1 MISFLSN
8 RKGLKWLFL
17 AFFLALVIPSL
28 MLSWKAFDQLRWE
41 SLINYQEE
49 AASLTRQI
57 NEQLTTAIEKEES
70 RADADYEFFRVSGDP
85 SLGYLQPSELSKYP
99 VESDLQGVIGYFQV
113 DANGQFSSPLI
124 PEKDVNVPQ
133 FRLAENEKIVRKQL
147 VHHIRSILQENQLVS
162 DIRSSKE
169 KLALLESKRE
179 AAEKRAKQS
188 NLSVRDASEGLS
200 ETESS
205 EAELDEVVA
214 EEAVVKSDLADDAE
228 SLGKLIVSSSRPK
241 REGTQNSVE
250 QSQEGFSKLQ
260 APEVQSKISQ
270 DYSSNRQLSKLN
282 SRKTSNSASS
292 KEKKNTYGSAQSRR
306 MEQNYIPQKKQIA
319 LDKIFES
326 EASAQAETKPESES
340 ASGAGS
346 GSRGEQNQIELFS
359 SEVEAF
365 RFSLLRSGHLVAYR
379 QVWRQGERIIQGAVL
394 DADKFF
400 KETIYRLWIKSSLSE
415 VSSLH
420 VGYADSILQKYNG
433 ENVYKSFSRRDNPL
447 KGKELYFTNLDEPFG
462 QVSLL
467 FTIKEIPLGAGANFI
482 LMVTFSLI
490 SILTVGTFLLY
501 RLAIR
506 QLNMAQ
512 QQQDF
517 VSSVSHELK
526 TPLTSI
532 RMYGEILKQGWMDED
547 KKQEYYDYI
556 YNESERL
563 SRLIANILQLSK
575 VNHNALDLNL
585 KATKVTTLINLI
597 HSKIDRQVEQ
607 SEFDVEFDVAE
618 SIESKTIAVEE
629 DAFIQIV
636 INLVD
641 NAIKYA
647 RNSETKKIVIGAREK
662 GSSVEF
668 FVRDFGLGIDKKLRK
683 KIFEPF
689 YRIGDEMTR
698 ESKGTGIGLA
708 LVKELATEMNAI
720 VDVKNMEPG
729 AKFFVRFDAVEE

>member
-41 SLINYQEE
+41 SLINYQDE

-57 NEQLTTAIEKEES
+57 NAQLTAAIEKEES

-162 DIRSSKE
+162 DIKNSQE
-169 KLALLESKRE
+169 KLTLLERKRE
-179 AAEKRAKQS
+179 EAEKRAKKSRLTTQ
-188 NLSVRDASEGLS
+188 DTADQM
-200 ETESS
+200 S
-205 EAELDEVVA
+205 EAVLDEVVS
-214 EEAVVKSDLADDAE
+214 EEAVAKSDLADDAE
-228 SLGKLIVSSSRPK
+228 NSGKLIVSSSRPK
-241 REGTQNSVE
+241 REETQSAVE
-250 QSQEGFSKLQ
+250 QSQEAFSKLQ

-282 SRKTSNSASS
+282 SRKVSSSASN
-292 KEKKNTYGSAQSRR
+292 KEKKNAYGSVQSRR

-319 LDKIFES
+319 LDKVFES
-326 EASAQAETKPESES
+326 EASSQAEKKSESES
-340 ASGAGS
+340 GSGADS

-433 ENVYKSFSRRDNPL
+433 ENVYRSFSRRDNPL

-575 VNHNALDLNL
+575 VNHNALELNL
-585 KATKVTTLINLI
+585 KATKVSTLINLI

-607 SEFDVEFDVAE
+607 SEFEVEFDIAE

-662 GSSVEF
+662 GNSVEF
-668 FVRDFGLGIDKKLRK
+668 FVRDFGPGIDKKLKK

-708 LVKELATEMNAI
+708 LVKELATEMNATI
-720 VDVKNMEPG
+720 DVKNMEPG
-729 AKFFVRFDAVEE
+729 AEFVVRFDAVDE

>member
-1 MISFLSN
+1 MLNIISN

-17 AFFLALVIPSL
+17 LFFLALVIPSL

-41 SLINYQEE
+41 ALINYQEE

-57 NEQLTTAIEKEES
+57 NEQLKSAIEKEEN

-113 DANGQFSSPLI
+113 DSNGQFSSPLV

-133 FRLAENEKIVRKQL
+133 FRLAENEKIVRNQL
-147 VHHIRSILQENQLVS
+147 VHYIRSILQENQLVS
-162 DIRSSKE
+162 DSRSSQE
-169 KLALLESKRE
+169 RLAEFERKRE
-179 AAEKRAKQS
+179 QAEKKAKQS
-188 NLSVRDASEGLS
+188 NRAMNDSVDDK
-200 ETESS
+200 
-205 EAELDEVVA
+205 AEL
-214 EEAVVKSDLADDAE
+214 AE
-228 SLGKLIVSSSRPK
+228 SLSRRVAAEESSAKSDSDEEADNYDSIVVTGSRVKRTDTRSSA
-241 REGTQNSVE
+241 GL
-250 QSQEGFSKLQ
+250 SQEGFSKLQ

-282 SRKTSNSASS
+282 SRKTAD
-292 KEKKNTYGSAQSRR
+292 EALKKKKAKMPSPAKSRR
-306 MEQNYIPQKKQIA
+306 LEQNYIPQKKQIA
-319 LDKIFES
+319 LDKVLEA
-326 EASAQAETKPESES
+326 EASSPTESGPE
-340 ASGAGS
+340 
-346 GSRGEQNQIELFS
+346 RGHEQNHIELFS
-359 SEVEAF
+359 SEVESF

-400 KETIYRLWIKSSLSE
+400 KETVYNLWITSNLSQ

-420 VGYADSILQKYNG
+420 IGYADSILQRYKG
-433 ENVYKSFSRRDNPL
+433 ENVYQKFSSRENSLR
-447 KGKELYFTNLDEPFG
+447 GKELYFTNLDEPFG

-467 FTIKEIPLGAGANFI
+467 FTIKDIPIGAGATFI

-490 SILTVGTFLLY
+490 SVLVIGTFLLY
-501 RLAIR
+501 RLAVR

-575 VNHNALDLNL
+575 VNHNALELNL
-585 KATKVTTLINLI
+585 KMVKVSTLINLI
-597 HSKIDRQVEQ
+597 HSKIDRQIEQ
-607 SEFDVEFDVAE
+607 SEFEVEFDVAE
-618 SIESKTIAVEE
+618 SVESISIAVEE
-629 DAFIQIV
+629 DAFTQII

-647 RNSETKKIVIGAREK
+647 RNSENKRIIIGAMEE
-662 GSSVEF
+662 GSLVEF
-668 FVRDFGLGIDKKLRK
+668 YVRDFGPGIDKKQRK

-708 LVKELATEMNAI
+708 LVKELATEMKATI
-720 VDVKNMEPG
+720 DVNNKEPG
-729 AKFFVRFDAVEE
+729 AEFIVKFPKADN